1 MPTVG
6 STSSIRKFPQLKV
19 KVRYFRTGLY
29 PSPKTP
35 LTLGREGAG
44 IVTAV
49 GEGVTNFQQGDR
61 VAYMGMEV
69 TPYLMSLI
77 SSRMRSTL

>member
-1 MPTVG
+1 V
-6 STSSIRKFPQLKV
+6 STSITLIDN
-19 KVRYFRTGLY
+19 RYFRSGLY
-29 PSPKTP
+29 PAPKTP

-49 GEGVTNFQQGDR
+49 GEGVTNFKQGDR

-69 TPYLMSLI
+69 TL
-77 SSRMRSTL
+77 RETC